1 MPSTPLST
9 SPRSGLYFVSNRQVR
24 RHGMRALLNSLGLTL
39 WSAIAIVLAVG
50 LAMVGYRVSLSMKD
64 LPATTGHPAMSVAP
78 APSFPFPSVEP
89 SFGSVTPTAHGQRHS
104 RVVEPEMRRARAA

>member
-24 RHGMRALLNSLGLTL
+24 RYGMRALLNSLGLTL
-39 WSAIAIVLAVG
+39 WSSIAIVLAVG

-64 LPATTGHPAMSVAP
+64 SPPTMGNAAAGVAP
-78 APSFPFPSVEP
+78 APPVPFPSAGP
-89 SFGSVTPTAHGQRHS
+89 SFGRMTPPMQGQRYS
-104 RVVEPEMRRARAA
+104 RIIEPE

>member
-39 WSAIAIVLAVG
+39 WSSIAIVLAVG
-50 LAMVGYRVSLSMKD
+50 LVVVGYRVSLGMKGSPPTVSHSAASVVSAPPAIAYNRRGGRV
-64 LPATTGHPAMSVAP
+64 LPEAGRPVRCQVFAS
-78 APSFPFPSVEP
+78 
-89 SFGSVTPTAHGQRHS
+89 
-104 RVVEPEMRRARAA
+104 